1 MTKKRIL
8 MVGLNPSL
16 VNFAAGSSLNA
27 ESVRAAGGAATER
40 LRALGHEVQDCLFD
54 PGTQSEQP
62 LVNLLSRSPFDCIM
76 IGAGLRALPEHTI
89 LFEKVINTIH
99 RHAPSASICF
109 NTNPGNTAEAVLRWI
124 E

>member
-27 ESVRAAGGAATER
+27 ESVRAATVR
-40 LRALGHEVQDCLFD
+40 LRALGHEVHDCLFD

-76 IGAGLRALPEHTI
+76 IGAGLRALLEHTI

-99 RHAPSASICF
+99 RHAPSAPICF